1 MNGYRC
7 LNTNNFEYGDYKITP
22 VRKKDILKI
31 KDWRN
36 SQIDILRQKE
46 YLTNKKQKE
55 YFGKIIFPDFA
66 SEYPGQI
73 IFSFLLNGKLIGYGG
88 LVHINWEDR
97 RAELSF
103 LLEPDRLKDRM
114 QYRKDFTAF
123 LKLMKHVA
131 YLELNFNRLYT
142 ETFDIRK
149 HHISVLV
156 ANRFYPEGRMK
167 KHVLIKNKFIDSL
180 IHGNLKEYEK
190 F

>member
-7 LNTNNFEYGDYKITP
+7 LNTNKFEYGDYKITP

-36 SQIDILRQKE
+36 IQIDILRQKE
-46 YLTNKKQKE
+46 LLTNKKQIE
-55 YFGKIIFPDFA
+55 YFNKVVFPLFGKDKP
-66 SEYPGQI
+66 SQI
-73 IFSFLLNGKLIGYGG
+73 IFSFFKNEELIGYGG

-97 RAELSF
+97 RAEVSF
-103 LLEPDRLKDRM
+103 LLNPERLKNKT
-114 QYRKDFTAF
+114 QYKKDFSAF
-123 LKLMKHVA
+123 LKFMKHVA
-131 YLELNFNRLYT
+131 YIELNFNRLYT

-149 HHISVLV
+149 HHIRVLV
-156 ANRFYPEGRMK
+156 ENRFYPEGRMK
-167 KHVLIKNKFIDSL
+167 QHVLIRNKFIDSL